1 VRLIITYS
9 TEAVLIKGEPL
20 GVITQWVNM
29 HGRSLGWL
37 DEAAIAEKNSAS
49 LKFKV

>member
-1 VRLIITYS
+1 
-9 TEAVLIKGEPL
+9 VLKNAHEL
-20 GVITQWVNM
+20 
-29 HGRSLGWL
+29 L